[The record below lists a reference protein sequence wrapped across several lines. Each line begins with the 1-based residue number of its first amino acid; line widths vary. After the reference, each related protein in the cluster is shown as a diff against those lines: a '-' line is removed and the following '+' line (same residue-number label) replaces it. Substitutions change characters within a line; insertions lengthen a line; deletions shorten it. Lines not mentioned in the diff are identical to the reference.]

1 MAELKL
7 PRLNRVYLVG
17 RMTKDPEVRQTK
29 TGKSVLNARMAVNHP
44 YRDGEGNWQE
54 EVTYIDVVAWQRLA
68 ERCGENLRKGS
79 PVLVEGRLRTRSWE
93 SDKGENRSVIEVT
106 ADRVQ
111 FLDKSG
117 KAGKD
122 MEYETVEEE
131 G

>member
-17 RMTKDPEVRQTK
+17 RLTKDPEVKQTQ

-68 ERCGENLRKGS
+68 ELCGEYLSKGS

-93 SDKGENRSVIEVT
+93 TNKGESRSVIEIR

-111 FLDKSG
+111 FLDKIGTS
-117 KAGKD
+117 KQD
-122 MEYETVEEE
+122 IELETIEQE

>member
-17 RMTKDPEVRQTK
+17 RLTKDPEVKQTQ
-29 TGKSVLNARMAVNHP
+29 TGKSVLNARMAINHP

-68 ERCGENLRKGS
+68 ELCGEYLRKGS
-79 PVLVEGRLRTRSWE
+79 PALVEGRLRTRSWE
-93 SDKGENRSVIEVT
+93 TDKGEKRSVIEVN

-111 FLDKSG
+111 FLGKSD
-117 KAGKD
+117 KAGKEV
-122 MEYETVEEE
+122 EYEAVEEE
-131 G
+131 E

>member
-17 RMTKDPEVRQTK
+17 RMTKDPEVKQTQ
-29 TGKSVLNARMAVNHP
+29 TGKSVLNARMAANHP

-68 ERCGENLRKGS
+68 ELCGEYLSKGS

-93 SDKGENRSVIEVT
+93 TNKGESRSVIEIR

-111 FLDKSG
+111 FLDKIG
-117 KAGKD
+117 TNKQD
-122 MEYETVEEE
+122 TELETIEQEE
-131 G
+131 

>member
-17 RMTKDPEVRQTK
+17 RLTKDPEVKQTQ
-29 TGKSVLNARMAVNHP
+29 TGKSVLNARMAANHP
-44 YRDGEGNWQE
+44 YRDAEGNWQE
-54 EVTYIDVVAWQRLA
+54 EVTYIDMVAWQRLA
-68 ERCGENLRKGS
+68 ELCGEYLSKGS

-93 SDKGENRSVIEVT
+93 TNKGESRSVIEIR

-111 FLDKSG
+111 FLDKIG
-117 KAGKD
+117 TNKQD
-122 MEYETVEEE
+122 IELETVEQE

>member
-1 MAELKL
+1 MAEVKL

-17 RMTKDPEVRQTK
+17 RLTKDPEVKQTQ
-29 TGKSVLNARMAVNHP
+29 TGKSVLNARMAINHP
-44 YRDGEGNWQE
+44 YKDGEGNWQE

-68 ERCGENLRKGS
+68 ELCGEYLHKGS
-79 PVLVEGRLRTRSWE
+79 AVLVEGRLRTRSWE
-93 SDKGENRSVIEVT
+93 TEEGKSRSVVEVR

-111 FLDKSG
+111 FLDKVG
-117 KAGKD
+117 TADKE

>member
-17 RMTKDPEVRQTK
+17 RLTKDPEVKQTQ
-29 TGKSVLNARMAVNHP
+29 TGKSVLNARMAANQP
-44 YRDGEGNWQE
+44 YRDAEGNWQE
-54 EVTYIDVVAWQRLA
+54 EVTYIDMVAWQRLA
-68 ERCGENLRKGS
+68 ELCGEYLSKGS

-93 SDKGENRSVIEVT
+93 TSQGENRSVIEIR

-111 FLDKSG
+111 FLDKIG
-117 KAGKD
+117 KNKQD
-122 MEYETVEEE
+122 IELETVEQE